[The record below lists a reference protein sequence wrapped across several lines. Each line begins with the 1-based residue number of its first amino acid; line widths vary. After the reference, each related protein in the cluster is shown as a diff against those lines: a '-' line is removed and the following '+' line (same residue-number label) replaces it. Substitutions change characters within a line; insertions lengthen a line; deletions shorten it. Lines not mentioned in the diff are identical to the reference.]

1 MSKNIIFC
9 TKHVYVE
16 NFFYF
21 FGMALHY
28 ILPVHLK
35 DPYFCFFENVPIMS
49 LDIKTWKQ
57 HFQIILKSCQ
67 TFAEHYFIKLIFSL
81 KGTFFCFRWSK
92 HFSMSQTNFFVQKPF
107 DSCLIMTDWNTKKL
121 LTLLYNVLYIHITH
135 PIVQYNVQCTIVHTY
150 YSWNFASKI
159 SYHTCMLSSHVWHCL
174 VIMISI
180 LSLTSVL
187 QFRVEW
193 YFTLLQ
199 FSKLDTFL
207 SISSISRVQ
216 FQKLA
221 KISCA
226 REPCTSGKVF
236 NFKE

>member
-1 MSKNIIFC
+1 MYKTCLCRELFLFFWDGITLHITCTPQRSLFLLFWKCANNVLRHKNVKTALSNYFKKLSNLCRTLLHQINFFLKGNIFMFPLVKTLLNEPNELFC
-9 TKHVYVE
+9 TETLWQLPNYDLWQTGIQKNYSP
-16 NFFYF
+16 YCT
-21 FGMALHY
+21 MYCSY
-28 ILPVHLK
+28 I
-35 DPYFCFFENVPIMS
+35 F
-49 LDIKTWKQ
+49 
-57 HFQIILKSCQ
+57 
-67 TFAEHYFIKLIFSL
+67 
-81 KGTFFCFRWSK
+81 
-92 HFSMSQTNFFVQKPF
+92 
-107 DSCLIMTDWNTKKL
+107 
-121 LTLLYNVLYIHITH
+121 LTLLYSTM
-135 PIVQYNVQCTIVHTY
+135 YNVHTY